1 MVADQIRKVII
12 ANKQLKAAGAETVNV
27 VKQIGKSLLSFNA
40 IMMLVV
46 TLLTFFGE
54 DILKWAKNLITGNK
68 VIISMETPFGYLQ
81 QVVDRECLREGVEEG
96 EIEIDGKHFI
106 VEFCNED
113 EVDKKVGKPISELNS
128 IDIMKIVFG
137 DTMSEADKEDY

>member
-1 MVADQIRKVII
+1 MKANLNGKTIVIDGVEYR
-12 ANKQLKAAGAETVNV
+12 LAAVEN
-27 VKQIGKSLLSFNA
+27 
-40 IMMLVV
+40 
-46 TLLTFFGE
+46 E
-54 DILKWAKNLITGNK
+54 DTRNK
-68 VIISMETPFGYLQ
+68 VIISMETPFGYRQ
-81 QVVDRECLREGVEEG
+81 QVVGRECLREGVEEG

-113 EVDKKVGKPISELNS
+113 EVDKKVGKPISKLNS

>member
-1 MVADQIRKVII
+1 MKANLNGKTIIIDGVEYRLVAVE
-12 ANKQLKAAGAETVNV
+12 N
-27 VKQIGKSLLSFNA
+27 
-40 IMMLVV
+40 
-46 TLLTFFGE
+46 E
-54 DILKWAKNLITGNK
+54 DTRNK

-96 EIEIDGKHFI
+96 ESEIDGKHFI